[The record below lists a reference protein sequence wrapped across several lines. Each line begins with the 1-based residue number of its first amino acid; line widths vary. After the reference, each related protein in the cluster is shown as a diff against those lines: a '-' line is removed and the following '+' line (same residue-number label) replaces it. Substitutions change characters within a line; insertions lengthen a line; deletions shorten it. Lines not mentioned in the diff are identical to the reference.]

1 MKKNGF
7 SLAELFVITFI
18 IGVMVTAG
26 ISTYKT
32 YDKGIRYILS
42 NTYYAL
48 DRALFNATTTW
59 INEDEKYKR
68 VIFEDRFTGYD
79 KDGTPQTYVY
89 NESNPT
95 EGARR
100 LCVALTHYIT
110 PVEAE
115 NACSPTMTLANLGA
129 EDSFFKNTKPAFTA
143 INGVRFWITKR
154 YPSNIQAIDENKGAR
169 FYVIYADMNGE
180 RIPNSVSYAKGK
192 GRNKQATKDP
202 DIFAFAAFAYLDG
215 TTTTAGRVI
224 PIGIA
229 EIEPRYLTSR
239 IRYYGE
245 DDSEFY
251 SVVSRPIVTSKKEA
265 WDFYSDEDK
274 DDTIY
279 SEKYKNMIN
288 VPFAYGD
295 YIRKAILAENDK
307 SNIYAFLKNNEGK
320 IQNYYQY
327 YSNKEHTELNKDGKG
342 ADIPFREG
350 YNAGGYGCEKEDPY
364 EEHCKVFID
373 KYFH

>member
-1 MKKNGF
+1 MKKIGF
-7 SLAELFVITFI
+7 TLAELLVVSCI
-18 IGVMVTAG
+18 IGVLLWAG
-26 ISTYKT
+26 ISTFMQ

-48 DRALFNATTTW
+48 DRALFNATTDW
-59 INEDEKYKR
+59 VPQDRYNR
-68 VIFEDRFTGYD
+68 AIFEDSVTAPDAEGND
-79 KDGTPQTYVY
+79 QTYQY
-89 NESNPT
+89 NDGDT
-95 EGARR
+95 EGVKR
-100 LCVALTHYIT
+100 LCRALTHYIT
-110 PVEAE
+110 PVEGA
-115 NACSPTMTLANLGA
+115 NVCDSINGIANLSPD
-129 EDSFFKNTKPAFTA
+129 DSFFRDTKPAFTA

-154 YPSNIQAIDENKGAR
+154 YPTENSEENEGVR
-169 FYVIYADMNGE
+169 FYVIYADMNGDK
-180 RIPNSVSYAKGK
+180 IPNSLSYVRGK
-192 GRNKQATKDP
+192 GRNRQATKDP
-202 DIFAFAAFAYLDG
+202 DIFAFAAIAYLNGDQ
-215 TTTTAGRVI
+215 APVANVI

-229 EIEPRYLTSR
+229 EVEPRYLTSR
-239 IRYYGE
+239 IKYYDDE
-245 DDSEFY
+245 DNELY
-251 SVVSRPIVTSKKEA
+251 STISRPIVTSKKEA

-307 SNIYAFLKNNEGK
+307 SKIYAFLKNNEGK